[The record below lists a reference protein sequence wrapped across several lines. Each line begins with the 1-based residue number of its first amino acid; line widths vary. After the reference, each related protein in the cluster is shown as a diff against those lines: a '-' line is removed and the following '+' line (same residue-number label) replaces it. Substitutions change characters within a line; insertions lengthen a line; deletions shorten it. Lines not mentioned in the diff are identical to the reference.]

1 MKRENQGRLYTKD
14 NYENLVWV
22 RRMVDNPNI
31 IFITNILEHIT
42 GDITPINKYKLNL
55 CTHEIE
61 NLGQELMQDVEEE
74 ALSFLDFT
82 HHPEGDASDIGIN
95 DYMVILLKL
104 SCAGGFYL
112 WLDIK
117 NRMRIFG
124 IDDNGTIRFGHSVL
138 DKQSMDMFI
147 DEDKLFK
154 FTVCKR

>member
-1 MKRENQGRLYTKD
+1 MKRENLGRLYTKD
-14 NYENLVWV
+14 NYKNLVWV
-22 RRMVDNPNI
+22 RTMVDEPNT
-31 IFITNILEHIT
+31 IFITNILKHIT

-74 ALSFLDFT
+74 ASSFLDFIN
-82 HHPEGDASDIGIN
+82 HPEGDASDIGIK
-95 DYMVILLKL
+95 DYMVILLEL